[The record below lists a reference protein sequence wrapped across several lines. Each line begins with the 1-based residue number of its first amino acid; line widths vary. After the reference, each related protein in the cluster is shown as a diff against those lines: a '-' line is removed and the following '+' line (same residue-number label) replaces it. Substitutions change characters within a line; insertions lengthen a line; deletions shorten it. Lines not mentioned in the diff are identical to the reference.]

1 MKKLVMLYFGF
12 ICKIQV
18 DHGWDWSK
26 VKLMLFGREG
36 VSSGLDYRYFK
47 VPKTDL
53 MFISIKL
60 LLLLIKLFDGVVN
73 QEKALSLKSSQDHC
87 QRFSLLQISKMLR
100 VGFIPVESL
109 SSDFFGWR
117 YTAVIITNLQCYK
130 WNLFRRVIK
139 ISVKITLPKYYK
151 CYYI

>member
-1 MKKLVMLYFGF
+1 M
-12 ICKIQV
+12 ITDI
-18 DHGWDWSK
+18 SK
-26 VKLMLFGREG
+26 SL
-36 VSSGLDYRYFK
+36 
-47 VPKTDL
+47 KTDL

-109 SSDFFGWR
+109 SSDFFG
-117 YTAVIITNLQCYK
+117 
-130 WNLFRRVIK
+130 
-139 ISVKITLPKYYK
+139 
-151 CYYI
+151 